1 MLCTPSSHIAVINSS
16 APTICVVKP
25 IGYPATAP
33 VTPGLAWVVLG
44 SVIRLKWRST
54 AATRRRT
61 VQDGP
66 HQPGPPPQT
75 GTGDTEG
82 PKKATPDRKASE
94 ATRPVVRWDELRE
107 PSDEAPL
114 PRCLNSPRRIVLP
127 NIGNRLTVGHPIEHR
142 KTGQGRPGPS
152 MPTSA
157 GDLNQLSGGTLPSRT
172 QGVDGRHPIRR
183 QPEIRPPQ
191 PPALPGDRRRPT
203 PQQVQR
209 EGRRRARRQRP
220 AQPPTTN
227 EPARWQSQDAGCGG
241 FPGHGRA

>member
-1 MLCTPSSHIAVINSS
+1 MLISQSPYSQTEGHPLLPDRQA
-16 APTICVVKP
+16 
-25 IGYPATAP
+25 
-33 VTPGLAWVVLG
+33 
-44 SVIRLKWRST
+44 
-54 AATRRRT
+54 RRT
-61 VQDGP
+61 ATHSHSGS
-66 HQPGPPPQT
+66 HQVIMTWP
-75 GTGDTEG
+75 
-82 PKKATPDRKASE
+82 
-94 ATRPVVRWDELRE
+94 W
-107 PSDEAPL
+107 
-114 PRCLNSPRRIVLP
+114 CLNSPRRIVLP

-152 MPTSA
+152 TPTSA

-172 QGVDGRHPIRR
+172 QRVDGRHPIRR